1 MKRTVL
7 TLSAGLLLVMCMT
20 GCGGGASDIP
30 EGYDDEDIME
40 PIDTPQPAPGS
51 DIEGP
56 TKDQGTKTGG

>member
-30 EGYDDEDIME
+30 EGYSEDDIKTTN
-40 PIDTPQPAPGS
+40 DTPAPSPGS
-51 DIEGP
+51 EIEGP
-56 TKDQGTKTGG
+56 SKNQGTKGGG

>member
-30 EGYDDEDIME
+30 EGYSEDDIKATT
-40 PIDTPQPAPGS
+40 DTPEASPGS
-51 DIEGP
+51 EIEGP
-56 TKDQGTKTGG
+56 TKDQGTRGDG